1 MSREEGNGKYLLVTP
16 CPVKLE
22 EESIKV
28 LACQSVN
35 TSWRQDIYSKII
47 FTNKRRLNNGE
58 K

>member
-1 MSREEGNGKYLLVTP
+1 MSREEGDGKYLLVTP

-35 TSWRQDIYSKII
+35 TS
-47 FTNKRRLNNGE
+47 
-58 K
+58 